1 MRLIAK
7 TRVLD
12 GWQVEFLIILE
23 KTSVGTAAA
32 SRSSRPIVYY
42 NAKRGAPLAEGTMAA
57 TCYII
62 LYYTHTHTH

>member
-23 KTSVGTAAA
+23 KTSVGIAAA
-32 SRSSRPIVYY
+32 SRSSRPIVY
-42 NAKRGAPLAEGTMAA
+42 
-57 TCYII
+57 
-62 LYYTHTHTH
+62 